1 MNDFVITFHVMY
13 GEPIILASESP
24 RRSSILESLH
34 IPFQKIVPSIDESI
48 FDHLEPGERVTALAA
63 TKARRGKTL
72 WLEKQENTR
81 QNEIQD
87 ERPSATPRLVL
98 GADTLVAFQTQ
109 GGWITIGKPANE
121 RDAFDMLSME
131 AGKRHTVFSGLCLL
145 DMTRDQPYVAL
156 SVSEVQFSPMTN
168 EDIAWYLSFGEW
180 RGAAGAY
187 RIQGVGSYFIEEIKG
202 SSSSVM
208 GLPIHEL
215 YGILRESGY
224 FASP

>member
-1 MNDFVITFHVMY
+1 
-13 GEPIILASESP
+13 
-24 RRSSILESLH
+24 
-34 IPFQKIVPSIDESI
+34 
-48 FDHLEPGERVTALAA
+48 
-63 TKARRGKTL
+63 
-72 WLEKQENTR
+72 
-81 QNEIQD
+81 
-87 ERPSATPRLVL
+87 
-98 GADTLVAFQTQ
+98 
-109 GGWITIGKPANE
+109 
-121 RDAFDMLSME
+121 MLSME

>member
-1 MNDFVITFHVMY
+1 MY

-34 IPFQKIVPSIDESI
+34 IPFEKIVPSIDESV

-63 TKARRGKTL
+63 AKARRGRTL
-72 WLEKQENTR
+72 WLEKHGNTD
-81 QNEIQD
+81 QGESQIAAQ
-87 ERPSATPRLVL
+87 PSSVPRFVL
-98 GADTLVAFQTQ
+98 GADTLVAFHAEE
-109 GGWITIGKPANE
+109 GWFTIGKPANE

-131 AGKRHTVFSGLCLL
+131 AGKRQYVFSGLCLL
-145 DMTRDQPYVAL
+145 DIARDHPSLSL

-168 EDIAWYLSFGEW
+168 EDIEWYLGFGEW

-202 SSSSVM
+202 SFSCVM
-208 GLPIHEL
+208 GLPIREL

-224 FASP
+224 LASL

>member
-1 MNDFVITFHVMY
+1 MY

-24 RRSSILESLH
+24 RRSAILESLH

-72 WLEKQENTR
+72 WLEKQQNTNR
-81 QNEIQD
+81 NETQAGA
-87 ERPSATPRLVL
+87 RPSVAPRFVL
-98 GADTLVAFQTQ
+98 GADTLVAFHTE
-109 GGWITIGKPANE
+109 GGWTTIGKPTNE
-121 RDAFDMLSME
+121 RDAFDMLSLE
-131 AGKRHTVFSGLCLL
+131 AGKRHYVFSGLCLL
-145 DMTRDQPYVAL
+145 DMIHGKPYVAL
-156 SVSEVQFSPMTN
+156 SVSEVQFSPMAK
-168 EDIAWYLSFGEW
+168 EDIEWYLGFGEW

-202 SSSSVM
+202 SCSCVM
-208 GLPIHEL
+208 GLPIREL

-224 FASP
+224 LASL